1 LKISF
6 NKKFKKKKMN
16 DREKEEVDKINENL
30 SSNIEK
36 LNKFQKKSF
45 VFELISFIVVIVIL
59 LIFLFNS

>member
-1 LKISF
+1 
-6 NKKFKKKKMN
+6 MN

-30 SSNIEK
+30 SSNVEK